1 MSTTDRRA
9 LIVDAAI
16 DVIATRG
23 IRALTHRAI
32 DTALDLPAGS
42 ASYYFRTKRA
52 LIEAITDRIT
62 SRSRTDFLAA
72 RIADPR
78 LVATQSA
85 DARSAATES
94 AATPAQHLDEQPEES
109 FATRADHAGRAE
121 STLRRAQLDNP
132 TPTAQGTLPIDTGD
146 IARAIATWLDQ
157 LLADRRNHLIV
168 RHALL
173 IDLLAD
179 PDLHP
184 RLVHSL
190 FSVERARDLFHALDF
205 ADPATAA
212 ADFVAV
218 IEGAVFDRF
227 AGARSQLPAGT
238 PESVDQLTALLSR
251 YLRSGRQDST

>member
-32 DTALDLPAGS
+32 DTALDLPDGS

-72 RIADPR
+72 RIADIRFIAP
-78 LVATQSA
+78 QSA
-85 DARSAATES
+85 AA
-94 AATPAQHLDEQPEES
+94 PAQHLDEQPEES
-109 FATRADHAGRAE
+109 FAAGADHAGSAE
-121 STLRRAQLDNP
+121 QTRLRQADGVQPDDP
-132 TPTAQGTLPIDTGD
+132 TPTAPGTLPIDTGD

-190 FSVERARDLFHALDF
+190 FSVERARDLFHALGF
-205 ADPATAA
+205 ADPAAA
-212 ADFVAV
+212 ASDFVAV

-227 AGARSQLPAGT
+227 AGARSHLPART

-251 YLRSGRQDST
+251 YLSSRQDST